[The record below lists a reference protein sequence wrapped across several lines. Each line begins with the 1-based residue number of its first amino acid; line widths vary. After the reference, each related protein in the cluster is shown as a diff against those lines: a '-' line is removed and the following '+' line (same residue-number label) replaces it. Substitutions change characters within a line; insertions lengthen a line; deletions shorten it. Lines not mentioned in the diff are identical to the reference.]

1 MSDPIR
7 ILILED
13 SSADAEFIEDAL
25 RRGGIQ
31 FTAQRVQTEATFRAA
46 LAAMEPHVV
55 LTDYNVPGFRGDAAL
70 AIVRAISPE
79 QAVIFVSGTI
89 GEELAVDLMKGGAT
103 DYVLKDRLERLPFA
117 IRRALD
123 ETEQR
128 VRRHRAEEA
137 ARHSSETLSIALEAA
152 QMGTWDWNIATG
164 ELEWSDRCK
173 AIFGIPAGDPMHY
186 GRFLRTLHPED
197 RSRAD
202 AAITHALAAKVP
214 YDLEFRSVWPDGSI
228 HWIAAKGRAFYDGTT
243 GYASRMAG
251 AAMDITERKH
261 AEEERQRVEKK
272 LLETQK
278 LESLGVLAGGI
289 AHDFNNL
296 LTGVLGNAS
305 LARKDAPANSP
316 MLHYLERIEKAA
328 TRAADLCKQML
339 AYAGKGQFVV
349 QDIDLNALVRETTQM
364 MESSL
369 SKGVTLQSNLADDL
383 PCVNADGTQLRQI
396 VMNLVINASEAIG
409 AKGGTVTITT
419 RLTHPDRSFFA
430 DTLAAP
436 EKPEGDYVLLEVSDT
451 GSGMT
456 PATRARIFDPFF
468 TTKFTGRGLGLAAVL
483 GIVRAHQGVLKVS
496 SEPEK
501 GTTFQILLP
510 STRKRAKPLPAPS
523 GKPEHWRGSGIV
535 LVVDDEAMVRAIAER
550 MLVSMGFEVII
561 AEDGLKA
568 VECFRAGAEDIR
580 LVILDLTMPRLDG
593 EGAFR
598 ELRKIRPDVRVLLMS
613 GFNEE
618 EAMGRFIGQG
628 VAGFLQKPF
637 TTESLR
643 AHLKAILG

>member
-13 SSADAEFIEDAL
+13 SSVDAELIEYAL

-31 FTAQRVQTEATFRAA
+31 FTAQRVQTEAAFRAA
-46 LAAMEPHVV
+46 LAAMEPQVV

-70 AIVRAISPE
+70 EIVRAQSPE
-79 QAVIFVSGTI
+79 QVVIFVSSAI
-89 GEELAVDLMKGGAT
+89 GEELAVELMKGGAT
-103 DYVLKDRLERLPFA
+103 DYVLKDRLERLPFT

-123 ETEQR
+123 DAEQR
-128 VRRHRAEEA
+128 AGRHRAEEA
-137 ARHSSETLSIALEAA
+137 ARHSGETLSIALEAA

-164 ELEWSDRCK
+164 ELEWSDKCR
-173 AIFGIPAGDPMHY
+173 AIFCIPAGEPMHY
-186 GRFLRTLHPED
+186 GRFLRALHPED
-197 RSRAD
+197 RSRVD
-202 AAITHALAAKVP
+202 AAVTHALAAKVP
-214 YDLEFRSVWPDGSI
+214 YDLEFRIMWPDGST
-228 HWIAAKGRAFYDGTT
+228 HWVAGKGRAFYDGAT
-243 GYASRMAG
+243 GYPSRMVGG
-251 AAMDITERKH
+251 ATDITERKH
-261 AEEERQRVEKK
+261 AEEERQRMEKK

-316 MLHYLERIEKAA
+316 MLHHLERIEKAA

-349 QDIDLNALVRETTQM
+349 EDIDLNTLVRETTQM

-369 SKGVTLQSNLADDL
+369 SKGVVLQSQLADGL

-396 VMNLVINASEAIG
+396 VMNLVINAAEAIG
-409 AKGGTVTITT
+409 AKGGTVTIAT
-419 RLTHPDRSFFA
+419 RLTHPERSFFA

-456 PATRARIFDPFF
+456 PETLGRIFDPFF

-501 GTTFQILLP
+501 GTTFQILFP
-510 STRKRAKPLPAPS
+510 STGKRAKALPAPS
-523 GKPEHWRGSGIV
+523 GKPEHWRGSGTV
-535 LVVDDEAMVRAIAER
+535 LVADDEAMVSAITER

-561 AEDGLKA
+561 VGDGLKA
-568 VECFRAGAEDIR
+568 VECFRAGAEHIR

-598 ELRKIRPDVRVLLMS
+598 ELQKIRPDVRVLLMS
-613 GFNEE
+613 GFSEE
-618 EAMGRFIGQG
+618 EVMGRFIGQG
-628 VAGFLQKPF
+628 IAGFLQKPF
-637 TTESLR
+637 TTEVLR